1 MGLSPP
7 IQSRVFTIAR
17 TAIRGRLLRGDRP
30 PVSAPLDGSNLSLL
44 PPELTEPAGCF
55 ISLHERRAHRLR
67 GCVGRIDPNLP
78 LHEAVRQT
86 ASDVLHDPRFTTEP
100 VTPDDLDKLDLE
112 ISVLS
117 PPRHAA
123 STLDFDLLNDGL
135 YLVSGGKTGFF
146 LPQVA
151 RETGWTK
158 EQLLDRLCTEKL
170 NLPADTWRK
179 PESELLTFQVEV
191 IGPKPL

>member
-17 TAIRGRLLRGDRP
+17 TAIRDRLLRGDRL
-30 PVSAPLDGSNLSLL
+30 PVSASLEASHSPVL

-123 STLDFDLLNDGL
+123 STLVIPPFQVDLTQHIDPESTAFDLEIDVANTLGPYMAATTPTPFVL
-135 YLVSGGKTGFF
+135 SGQTVSGLFG
-146 LPQVA
+146 PV
-151 RETGWTK
+151 R
-158 EQLLDRLCTEKL
+158 
-170 NLPADTWRK
+170 
-179 PESELLTFQVEV
+179 LLTR
-191 IGPKPL
+191 